1 MCDLGKPL
9 PFPGPC
15 FSCLYKEGGEGC
27 ESSSSFDSWVSWP
40 GLLPRYVSELTLVR
54 VKVAEAGHYTMRAFH
69 EDAEAQLS
77 FQLQING
84 EGPFTLL
91 SFPAL
96 PPPFLLPFYTV
107 HSPTGGAGEGAGDS
121 GETGF

>member
-1 MCDLGKPL
+1 MWPWRAPSL
-9 PFPGPC
+9 PGALI
-15 FSCLYKEGGEGC
+15 SCLYEAGGEGC
-27 ESSSSFDSWVSWP
+27 KSSSSFDSWVSWP
-40 GLLPRYVSELTLVR
+40 GLLSRYVSELTLVR

-84 EGPFTLL
+84 EGPFSLL

-96 PPPFLLPFYTV
+96 PPYSFSLPTLST
-107 HSPTGGAGEGAGDS
+107 HP
-121 GETGF
+121 

>member
-1 MCDLGKPL
+1 M
-9 PFPGPC
+9 
-15 FSCLYKEGGEGC
+15 
-27 ESSSSFDSWVSWP
+27 
-40 GLLPRYVSELTLVR
+40 R

-84 EGPFTLL
+84 EGPFALL

-96 PPPFLLPFYTV
+96 PPPFLLPSYTV
-107 HSPTGGAGEGAGDS
+107 HSPKGGAGEGAGDS